1 MAKQLTFEEEARQKI
16 LSGVTKAA
24 KAVKSTMGPAGR
36 NVVLSKP
43 FGFPVVTKDGVSVAK
58 EIDLADPVENIGAQ
72 LIKEVASKTND
83 IAGDATTL
91 STVLTEAIYKEG
103 LRNVTA
109 GANAISIQ
117 RGINKAVNAAVEAIK
132 GIAKPVDSTSEIS
145 QVATVSANWDSEIG
159 NLIASAMEKVGTD
172 GTITVEEAKGI
183 DTYMEVVE
191 GMQFDKGYLS
201 PYFVTKSDTM
211 EAVLDSPMILLFEK
225 KISSL
230 SPILPALEMV
240 SKQNRSL
247 FIIAEDIEGEALS
260 ALVLNNIRGALR
272 SVAVKAPGFGERR
285 KEIMR
290 DIAALTGAT
299 FVSEDLGSKLEGITL
314 ADFGSAKR
322 VVVTKDTSVIVEGA
336 GEPKDIVARIAQIK
350 KQLSETSSEY
360 DYEKLQER
368 LAKLAGGI
376 AVLKIGAATET
387 EMKEKKD
394 RVDDALHATR
404 AAVEEGIVPGGGV
417 TLIRAQKAVEAL
429 SLEGDEATGAAIVKR
444 ALEAPLRQLITNA
457 GREAALIVEKV
468 KELPDNMG
476 YDIVSASYVNM
487 FTAGVVDPA
496 KVIRVALQNSSSVA
510 GLMLTTEC
518 IVTDI
523 KEEASCGCKAQ
534 QPALP
539 GMSF

>member
-16 LSGVTKAA
+16 LTGVTKAA

-159 NLIASAMEKVGTD
+159 NLIASAMEKVGKD

-211 EAVLDSPMILLFEK
+211 EAVLDAPMILLYEK

-230 SPILPALEMV
+230 LPILPALELV
-240 SKQNRSL
+240 SKKNRSL

-260 ALVLNNIRGALR
+260 AMVLNNIRGALK

-299 FVSEDLGSKLEGITL
+299 FISEDLGTKLEDITL

-336 GEPKDIVARIAQIK
+336 GDPEDIAARISQIK

-360 DYEKLQER
+360 DSEKLQER

-376 AVLKIGAATET
+376 AILKIGAATET

-444 ALEAPLRQLITNA
+444 AMEAPLRQLITNA

-523 KEEASCGCKAQ
+523 KEESSCSCKSQ
-534 QPALP
+534 QPTLP

>member
-1 MAKQLTFEEEARQKI
+1 MAKQLTFDEEARQKI
-16 LSGVTKAA
+16 LAGVTKAA

-36 NVVLSKP
+36 NVILNKP
-43 FGFPVVTKDGVSVAK
+43 FGFPAVTKDGVSVAK
-58 EIDLADPVENIGAQ
+58 EIDLADPLENIGAQ
-72 LIKEVASKTND
+72 LVKEVASKTND

-132 GIAKPVDSTSEIS
+132 GIAKPVDSTEEIA
-145 QVATVSANWDSEIG
+145 QVATVSANWDTEIG
-159 NLIASAMEKVGTD
+159 NLIASAMNKVGKD
-172 GTITVEEAKGI
+172 GTITVEEAKGME
-183 DTYMEVVE
+183 TYMEVVE

-201 PYFVTKSDTM
+201 PYFVTNSDTM
-211 EAVLDSPMILLFEK
+211 EAVLESPFILLYEK

-230 SPILPALEMV
+230 HPILPALELAA
-240 SKQNRSL
+240 KKNRPI
-247 FIIAEDIEGEALS
+247 FIIAEDVEGEALS
-260 ALVLNNIRGALR
+260 ALVVNNIRGTLK

-290 DIAALTGAT
+290 DIAALTGAS
-299 FVSEDLGSKLEGITL
+299 FISDDLGVKLESITA
-314 ADFGSAKR
+314 ADFGEAKR
-322 VVVTKDTSVIVEGA
+322 IIVTKDTSVIVEGA
-336 GEPKDIVARIAQIK
+336 GASEAIAARVAQIK
-350 KQLSETSSEY
+350 KQLAETTSEY
-360 DYEKLQER
+360 DSEKLQER
-368 LAKLAGGI
+368 LAKLSGGI
-376 AVLKIGAATET
+376 AILKIGAATET

-417 TLIRAQKAVEAL
+417 TLIRAQKAVESL
-429 SLEGDEATGAAIVKR
+429 TLEGDEATGADIVHR
-444 ALEAPLRQLITNA
+444 AMEAPLRQLITNA
-457 GREAALIVEKV
+457 GKEAALIVEKV
-468 KELPDNMG
+468 KELPEAMG
-476 YDIVSASYVNM
+476 YDIVRASYVNM

-518 IVTDI
+518 IVTDV
-523 KEEASCGCKAQ
+523 KEENSCGCKSH
-534 QPALP
+534 QPQLP

>member
-16 LSGVTKAA
+16 LTGVTKAA

-159 NLIASAMEKVGTD
+159 NLIASAMEKVGKD

-201 PYFVTKSDTM
+201 PYFVTKADTM
-211 EAVLDSPMILLFEK
+211 EAVLDAPMILLYEK

-230 SPILPALEMV
+230 NPILPALELV
-240 SKQNRSL
+240 SKKNRSL

-260 ALVLNNIRGALR
+260 ALVLNNIRGALK

-299 FVSEDLGSKLEGITL
+299 FISDDLGAKLEDITL
-314 ADFGSAKR
+314 ADFGSAKKASR
-322 VVVTKDTSVIVEGA
+322 TCRCRGNSSFHRGSLPARPQASWRGRRRSCRTDRISWGIPPAVPRSAGEGA
-336 GEPKDIVARIAQIK
+336 MVSAPVYDEKAGSATPKKGNGSERPTITERALCTIPWID
-350 KQLSETSSEY
+350 SET
-360 DYEKLQER
+360 L
-368 LAKLAGGI
+368 
-376 AVLKIGAATET
+376 
-387 EMKEKKD
+387 
-394 RVDDALHATR
+394 
-404 AAVEEGIVPGGGV
+404 
-417 TLIRAQKAVEAL
+417 TLV
-429 SLEGDEATGAAIVKR
+429 
-444 ALEAPLRQLITNA
+444 
-457 GREAALIVEKV
+457 
-468 KELPDNMG
+468 
-476 YDIVSASYVNM
+476 
-487 FTAGVVDPA
+487 
-496 KVIRVALQNSSSVA
+496 
-510 GLMLTTEC
+510 
-518 IVTDI
+518 
-523 KEEASCGCKAQ
+523 
-534 QPALP
+534 
-539 GMSF
+539 

>member
-1 MAKQLTFEEEARQKI
+1 MAKQLTFEEDARQKI
-16 LSGVTKAA
+16 LAGVTKAA

-91 STVLTEAIYKEG
+91 STVLTEAIYREG

-159 NLIASAMEKVGTD
+159 NLIASAMEKVGKD

-230 SPILPALEMV
+230 SPILPALELV
-240 SKQNRSL
+240 SKKNRPL

-285 KEIMR
+285 KEIML

-299 FVSEDLGSKLEGITL
+299 FISEDLGAKLEGITL
-314 ADFGSAKR
+314 DAFGSAKR

-336 GEPKDIVARIAQIK
+336 GEPEDIAARIAQIK

-360 DYEKLQER
+360 DSEKLQER
-368 LAKLAGGI
+368 LAKLSGGI
-376 AVLKIGAATET
+376 AILKIGAATET

-476 YDIVSASYVNM
+476 YDIVRASYVNM

-523 KEEASCGCKAQ
+523 KEESSCSCKAQ
-534 QPALP
+534 QPTLP

>member
-1 MAKQLTFEEEARQKI
+1 MAKQLTFDEEARQKI
-16 LSGVTKAA
+16 LAGVTKAA

-36 NVVLSKP
+36 NVILNKP
-43 FGFPVVTKDGVSVAK
+43 FGFPAVTKDGVSVAK
-58 EIDLADPVENIGAQ
+58 EIDLADPLENIGAQ
-72 LIKEVASKTND
+72 LVKEVASKTND

-117 RGINKAVNAAVEAIK
+117 RGINKAVAVAVKAIAA
-132 GIAKPVDSTSEIS
+132 IAKPVDSTEEIA
-145 QVATVSANWDSEIG
+145 QVATVSANWDTEIG
-159 NLIASAMEKVGTD
+159 NLIASAMNKVGKD
-172 GTITVEEAKGI
+172 GTITVEEAKGME
-183 DTYMEVVE
+183 TYMEVVE

-201 PYFVTKSDTM
+201 PYFVTNSDTM
-211 EAVLDSPMILLFEK
+211 EAVLETPMILLYEK

-230 SPILPALEMV
+230 HPILPALELAA
-240 SKQNRSL
+240 KNNRPI
-247 FIIAEDIEGEALS
+247 FIIAEDVEGEALS
-260 ALVLNNIRGALR
+260 ALVVNNIRGTLK

-290 DIAALTGAT
+290 DIAVLTGAS
-299 FVSEDLGSKLEGITL
+299 FISDDLGAKLESITVD
-314 ADFGSAKR
+314 DFGTAKR
-322 VVVTKDTSVIVEGA
+322 IIVTKDTSVIVEGA
-336 GEPKDIVARIAQIK
+336 GASEAITARVAQIK
-350 KQLSETSSEY
+350 KQLAETTSEY
-360 DYEKLQER
+360 DSEKLQER
-368 LAKLAGGI
+368 LAKLSGGI
-376 AVLKIGAATET
+376 AILKIGAATET

-429 SLEGDEATGAAIVKR
+429 ELEGDEATGAAIVHR
-444 ALEAPLRQLITNA
+444 AMEAPLRQLITNA
-457 GREAALIVEKV
+457 GKEAALIVEKV
-468 KELPDNMG
+468 KELPEAMG
-476 YDIVSASYVNM
+476 YDIVRASYVNM

-518 IVTDI
+518 IVTDV
-523 KEEASCGCKAQ
+523 KEENSCSCKSH
-534 QPALP
+534 QPQLP

>member
-16 LSGVTKAA
+16 LEGVTKAA

-132 GIAKPVDSTSEIS
+132 GIAKPVDSASEIS

-159 NLIASAMEKVGTD
+159 NLIASAMEKVGKD

-211 EAVLDSPMILLFEK
+211 EAVLDAPMILLYEK

-230 SPILPALEMV
+230 HPILPALELV
-240 SKQNRSL
+240 SKKNRPI

-260 ALVLNNIRGALR
+260 ALVLNNIRGALK

-299 FVSEDLGSKLEGITL
+299 FISEDLGAKLEDITL

-336 GEPKDIVARIAQIK
+336 GEPEDIAARIAQIK

-376 AVLKIGAATET
+376 AILKIGAATET

-444 ALEAPLRQLITNA
+444 AMEAPLRQLITNA

-523 KEEASCGCKAQ
+523 KEESSCSCKAQ
-534 QPALP
+534 QPTLP

>member
-16 LSGVTKAA
+16 LAGVTKAA

-159 NLIASAMEKVGTD
+159 NLIASAMEKVGKD

-201 PYFVTKSDTM
+201 PYFVTKADTM
-211 EAVLDSPMILLFEK
+211 EAVLDAPMILLYEK

-230 SPILPALEMV
+230 NPILPALELV
-240 SKQNRSL
+240 SKKNRSL

-260 ALVLNNIRGALR
+260 ALVLNNIRGALK

-299 FVSEDLGSKLEGITL
+299 FISDDLGAKLEDITL

-336 GEPKDIVARIAQIK
+336 GDPEAISARISQIK
-350 KQLSETSSEY
+350 KQLSETTSEY
-360 DYEKLQER
+360 DSEKLQER

-376 AVLKIGAATET
+376 AILKIGAATET

-444 ALEAPLRQLITNA
+444 AMEAPLRQLITNA

-468 KELPDNMG
+468 KELPDTMG

-534 QPALP
+534 QPTLP